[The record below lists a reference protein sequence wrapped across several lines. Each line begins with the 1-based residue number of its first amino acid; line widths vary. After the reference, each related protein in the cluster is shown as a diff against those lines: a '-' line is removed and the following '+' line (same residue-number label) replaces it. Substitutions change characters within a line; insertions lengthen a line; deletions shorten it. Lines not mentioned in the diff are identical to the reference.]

1 MAAGSGSA
9 PPRTQE
15 PFDPVQHP
23 QVCDRADAG
32 RNRQWTNQEKAL
44 AREWFRNHVGV
55 YVLGLF
61 DDLGRWNMISERLKQ
76 LRLYATHVNGVDM
89 RPSGALADAKE
100 AGWVPKSFNFTRAQE
115 LAYRPEQ
122 NMGSILGTLGCAS
135 AHFKAQSKV
144 MADGLPLAVVFED
157 DSWPSDDFVERLW
170 SLVHEELPCH
180 WDVASLYSRCPYG
193 SCVSQ
198 HLLRVRPD
206 TNEPAWRCHQG
217 VNWGMQAVLYRT
229 ESLARIQIPWKHAVF
244 NESRPHCMD
253 IDVAL
258 ASISDTVNYYA
269 VPAVQD
275 PGFVYETNHPSLRWG
290 INEQAK
296 TTSTTTVAVSA
307 APTF

>member
-1 MAAGSGSA
+1 
-9 PPRTQE
+9 
-15 PFDPVQHP
+15 
-23 QVCDRADAG
+23 
-32 RNRQWTNQEKAL
+32 
-44 AREWFRNHVGV
+44 
-55 YVLGLF
+55 
-61 DDLGRWNMISERLKQ
+61 
-76 LRLYATHVNGVDM
+76 M
-89 RPSGALADAKE
+89 RPSGALADAKA
-100 AGWVPKSFNFTRAQE
+100 AGWVPKGFNFTRAQE
-115 LAYRPEQ
+115 MAYRPEQ
-122 NMGSILGTLGCAS
+122 RMGSILGTLGCAS

-170 SLVHEELPCH
+170 SLVHEELPCN

-193 SCVSQ
+193 SCVSPR
-198 HLLRVRPD
+198 LLRVMPD

-229 ESLARIQIPWKHAVF
+229 DALARIQIPWKHAVF

-253 IDVAL
+253 VDVAL
-258 ASISDTVNYYA
+258 ASISDSVNYYA

-290 INEQAK
+290 INEEAK
-296 TTSTTTVAVSA
+296 TTSTTTAASA